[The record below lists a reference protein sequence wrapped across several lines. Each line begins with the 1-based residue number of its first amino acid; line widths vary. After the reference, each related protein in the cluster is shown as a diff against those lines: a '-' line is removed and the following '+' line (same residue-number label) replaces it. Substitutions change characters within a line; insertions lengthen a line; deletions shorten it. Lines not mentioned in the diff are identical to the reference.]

1 MRINIKLKFSILG
14 LAILLSTG
22 TAWAQV
28 VWENPKY
35 EIYDFLGRQAQKG
48 NIDFAD
54 FIQPISRQEIF
65 QHLKTLRDSTEDLSV
80 KEKKELS
87 FYLREYSEFTSADTG
102 KTYFLRKDSLQRLRF
117 LSVEK
122 EGFVVRGE
130 PVLSLETRLGT
141 GQEVFRK
148 GNGLQFWGH
157 MGKSL
162 AFQFYFQDFT
172 ETGRGI
178 DSLRD
183 FNEDPGVVRTNTV
196 NPERLTYSDIRGY
209 VSYSFKNASISLGK
223 DNLLWGYGHNGKIIM
238 SDKAPSYPFIRLDY
252 KPLKWLSFQYA
263 HAWLQSSLIDS
274 NKTYP
279 TGNPVY
285 GGNREFYIQKF
296 MATHSLNFF
305 PVKGLSLSIGESIIY
320 SDKLNVAYLM
330 PMMFFKAYDHY
341 SSKHNISA
349 GSNGQFY
356 LQASSRNHIP
366 NTHLYA
372 SAFIDEIRTSALFD
386 RSKSRNQLGF
396 TLGASVTDLLPYMT
410 LGLEYSRVNPF
421 VYENLIGAQTY
432 RSQNYLLGDWMG
444 NNADRLI
451 TYLEYTPIPRLK
463 ALLQWQNVRKGAS
476 GTIEQQ
482 YLQEPQPEFLFGL
495 LRQQSQ
501 FKIGLAYQMI
511 HNVYLQSRLNLI
523 HDDFVKTN
531 TKRKSTGFTFGLSIG
546 M

>member
-1 MRINIKLKFSILG
+1 MRISFKATFFLLATIL
-14 LAILLSTG
+14 ILSSR
-22 TAWAQV
+22 TAWSQV

-35 EIYDFLGRQAQKG
+35 EIYDFLARQAQKG
-48 NIDFAD
+48 NIEFAD
-54 FIQPISRQEIF
+54 FIQPLSRHEISK
-65 QHLKTLRDSTEDLSV
+65 HLETLRDSVEDLSV
-80 KEKKELS
+80 REKKELS
-87 FYLREYSEFTSADTG
+87 FYLREYSEFTAIDTG
-102 KTYFLRKDSLQRLRF
+102 KVYFLKKDSLDRLRF

-122 EGFVVRGE
+122 DGFVVRGE
-130 PVLSLETRLGT
+130 PVLTLETRVGS
-141 GQEVFRK
+141 GQEVFKK

-157 MGKSL
+157 AGKSL

-172 ETGRGI
+172 ETGKGV
-178 DSLRD
+178 DSLRI
-183 FNEDPGVVRTNTV
+183 FTNEPGVVKTNTV

-209 VSYSFKNASISLGK
+209 VTYNWKNASFTLGK
-223 DNLLWGYGHNGKIIM
+223 DNLLWGYGQNGRIIL
-238 SDKAPSYPFIRLDY
+238 SDKAPTYPFIRIDY

-279 TGNPVY
+279 TGNPVF
-285 GGNREFYIQKF
+285 GGKREFYIQKF

-305 PVKGLSLSIGESIIY
+305 PAKGLALSIGESIIY

-386 RSKSRNQLGF
+386 RSKSRNQFGF

-410 LGLEYSRVNPF
+410 VGFEYSRINPF

-451 TYLEYTPIPRLK
+451 TYVEYTPLPRLK
-463 ALLQWQNVRKGAS
+463 ALLQWQNVRKGSS

-482 YLQEPQPEFLFGL
+482 YLQEPQPEFLFGP
-495 LRQQSQ
+495 LRQQTEIK
-501 FKIGLAYQMI
+501 FGLSYQLI
-511 HNVYLQSRLNLI
+511 HNVYIQSRLNLI
-523 HDDFVKTN
+523 NDDFVQIN
-531 TKRKSTGFTFGLSIG
+531 TKSKSSTFTFGISIG